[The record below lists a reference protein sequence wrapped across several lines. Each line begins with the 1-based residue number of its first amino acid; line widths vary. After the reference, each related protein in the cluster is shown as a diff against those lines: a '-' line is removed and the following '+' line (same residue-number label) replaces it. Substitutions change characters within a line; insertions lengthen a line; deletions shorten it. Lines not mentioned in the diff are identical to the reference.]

1 MSRMFDHKAG
11 FRERLSPVAA
21 SSMRGHDYIPEV
33 GQVLPLNPGT
43 Q

>member
-11 FRERLSPVAA
+11 FREKLSPIVS
-21 SSMRGHDYIPEV
+21 SSMRGHDYISEV
-33 GQVLPLNPGT
+33 RQVLPLNPGT